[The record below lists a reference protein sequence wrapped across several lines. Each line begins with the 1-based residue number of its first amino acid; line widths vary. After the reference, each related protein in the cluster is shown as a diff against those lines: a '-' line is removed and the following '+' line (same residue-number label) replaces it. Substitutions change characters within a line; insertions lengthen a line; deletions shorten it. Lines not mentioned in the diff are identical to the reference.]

1 MSLSTSN
8 EPSLEEILTSIRRII
23 AEDGPATAA
32 ASMAAPGG
40 WSAPPE
46 ADEDVLVL
54 TERVPMNGQTFLHPE
69 AAAPAP
75 AQVEAAEIEASQ
87 PAVEVIEVAQI
98 DVEPTPALVEDEVIQ
113 PKAFPEVEP
122 VVAMDTEAKTAAAF
136 ERLDAAAHAAT
147 PAAPSILMPPPGR
160 TLEDVIRE
168 MMQPLLKEWLD
179 ENLPAIVQ
187 ARVDEEIERIARRR
201 VR

>member
-1 MSLSTSN
+1 MSLPTSN
-8 EPSLEEILTSIRRII
+8 EPTLEEILTSIRRII
-23 AEDGPATAA
+23 AEDGPASAS
-32 ASMAAPGG
+32 ASMAAPVG
-40 WSAPPE
+40 WSASLE

-54 TERVPMNGQTFLHPE
+54 TERVPMNGQIFLHHE
-69 AAAPAP
+69 APAPAP
-75 AQVEAAEIEASQ
+75 AQFGA
-87 PAVEVIEVAQI
+87 AQI
-98 DVEPTPALVEDEVIQ
+98 DVEPTPALAEDEDFQINS
-113 PKAFPEVEP
+113 PPEVEP
-122 VVAMDTEAKTAAAF
+122 VVAEDTEAQAAAAF
-136 ERLDAAAHAAT
+136 ERLDAVAHVAT
-147 PAAPSILMPPPGR
+147 PPAPSILMPAPGR